1 MFRIG
6 LGYDIHQLVEGRKL
20 ILAGIEIAHNKGL
33 LGHSDADVVIHALI
47 DALLGAMAKGDI
59 GLYFPDNDMKYK
71 DANSIELLKQVLTL
85 MEEERYSINNI
96 DINIIAQKPK
106 LSKYREVM
114 KEHLAM
120 VLKTDPCNVNLKFKT
135 NEELDAVGKELGIE
149 AQAIVLLYR
158 ESQ

>member
-1 MFRIG
+1 MFKIG

-96 DINIIAQKPK
+96 DINIIA
-106 LSKYREVM
+106 
-114 KEHLAM
+114 
-120 VLKTDPCNVNLKFKT
+120 
-135 NEELDAVGKELGIE
+135 
-149 AQAIVLLYR
+149 
-158 ESQ
+158 